1 MLDGENDLEVVAQA
15 ADGQA
20 AIRESLRTR
29 PDVVLMDVRMPVMD
43 GLAATRLLVADP
55 TLADTRVVVLTT
67 FELDDYV
74 AEALRSG
81 ASGFL
86 IKDIEP
92 ADLRAAVR
100 VVAAGEA
107 LLSPGATKRLIAQFV
122 AQPPAQQYD
131 QAKLAVLTDRE
142 REVMALVAGGLSND
156 EIGRRLFVSPA
167 TARTHVHRAM
177 AKLGARDRAQ
187 LVFFAYETG
196 LTRPG
201 Q

>member
-1 MLDGENDLEVVAQA
+1 MHDVLGQTIAAVTVQA
-15 ADGQA
+15 
-20 AIRESLRTR
+20 
-29 PDVVLMDVRMPVMD
+29 
-43 GLAATRLLVADP
+43 GLAADVLDDRPAQAREARKSIRQSTRQAL
-55 TLADTRVVVLTT
+55 
-67 FELDDYV
+67 ELDDYV
-74 AEALRSG
+74 AEALRAG

-107 LLSPGATKRLIAQFV
+107 LLSPGATRRLIAQFV
-122 AQPPAQQYD
+122 AQTPANPPQQRD
-131 QAKLAVLTDRE
+131 QAMLAVLTDRE
-142 REVMALVAGGLSND
+142 REVMALVAGGLSNE
-156 EIGRRLFVSPA
+156 EIGRRLFMSPS

-196 LTRPG
+196 LVRPG